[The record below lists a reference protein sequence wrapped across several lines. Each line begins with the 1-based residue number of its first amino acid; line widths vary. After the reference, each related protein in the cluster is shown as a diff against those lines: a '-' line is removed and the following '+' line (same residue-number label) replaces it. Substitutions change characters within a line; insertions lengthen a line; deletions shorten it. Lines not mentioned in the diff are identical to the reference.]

1 MELQKQTSPR
11 TPLPDEAIVTLY
23 WNRDETAIEETDFKY
38 KNYLFS
44 VIRNLLNDPMDCE
57 ECLNDTYLGTWN
69 AIPPTKPAVLKA
81 FLTTVARRAA
91 IKRYHKARKKT
102 AIPSELTV
110 SLSEL
115 EEFLSDGGEAE
126 SDLDAAALGKVIS
139 EFLYS
144 LDKRKRY
151 IFMSRYYV
159 AAPIERIAREL
170 NVSRSTVNKELAAIR
185 KSLKEKLES
194 EGYRL

>member
-1 MELQKQTSPR
+1 MELQKQTPTR

-44 VIRNLLNDPMDCE
+44 VIRNLLTDSMDCE

-102 AIPSELTV
+102 AVPCELTV

-115 EEFLSDGGEAE
+115 EDFLSDDGEVDTAFDGE
-126 SDLDAAALGKVIS
+126 TLGRVLSD
-139 EFLYS
+139 FLRS
-144 LDKRKRY
+144 LNTRKRY

-159 AAPIERIAREL
+159 AVSIEKIAREL
-170 NVSRSTVNKELAAIR
+170 KVSRSTVNKELAAIR

>member
-1 MELQKQTSPR
+1 MELQKQTPPR

-44 VIRNLLNDPMDCE
+44 VIRNLLTDSMDCE

-91 IKRYHKARKKT
+91 IKRYHKGRKKT
-102 AIPSELTV
+102 AVPCELTV

-115 EEFLSDGGEAE
+115 EDFLSDDGEVDTAFDRE
-126 SDLDAAALGKVIS
+126 TLGRVLSD
-139 EFLYS
+139 FLRS
-144 LDKRKRY
+144 LNTRKRY
-151 IFMSRYYV
+151 IFMSRYYI
-159 AAPIERIAREL
+159 ADSIEKIAREL
-170 NVSRSTVNKELAAIR
+170 KVSRSTVNKELAAIR

-194 EGYRL
+194 EGYCL

>member
-44 VIRNLLNDPMDCE
+44 VIRNLLADPMDCE
-57 ECLNDTYLGTWN
+57 ECLNDTYLGAWN

-115 EEFLSDGGEAE
+115 EDFLSDGGEAE

-159 AAPIERIAREL
+159 AISIEKIAREL
-170 NVSRSTVNKELAAIR
+170 KVSRSTVNKELAAIR
-185 KSLKEKLES
+185 KSLKVKLES

>member
-1 MELQKQTSPR
+1 MELQKQTPTR

-44 VIRNLLNDPMDCE
+44 VIRNLLTDSMDCE

-91 IKRYHKARKKT
+91 IKRYHKGRKKT
-102 AIPSELTV
+102 AVPCELTV

-115 EEFLSDGGEAE
+115 EDFLSDDGEVDTAFDRE
-126 SDLDAAALGKVIS
+126 TLGRVLSD
-139 EFLYS
+139 FLRS
-144 LDKRKRY
+144 LNTRKRY
-151 IFMSRYYV
+151 IFMSRYYI
-159 AAPIERIAREL
+159 ADSIEKIAREL
-170 NVSRSTVNKELAAIR
+170 KVSRSTVNKELAAIR

-194 EGYRL
+194 EGYCL

>member
-44 VIRNLLNDPMDCE
+44 VIRNLLADPMDCE
-57 ECLNDTYLGTWN
+57 ECLNDTYLGAWN

-115 EEFLSDGGEAE
+115 EDFLSDGGEAE

-159 AAPIERIAREL
+159 AVSIEKIAREL
-170 NVSRSTVNKELAAIR
+170 KVSRSTVNKELAAIR

>member
-44 VIRNLLNDPMDCE
+44 VIRNLLADPMDCE

-126 SDLDAAALGKVIS
+126 ADLDAAALGKVIS

-159 AAPIERIAREL
+159 AVSIEKIAREL
-170 NVSRSTVNKELAAIR
+170 KVSRSTVNKELAAIR
-185 KSLKEKLES
+185 KSLKVKLES

>member
-44 VIRNLLNDPMDCE
+44 VLRNLLNDPMDCE
-57 ECLNDTYLGTWN
+57 ECLNDTYLGAWN

-115 EEFLSDGGEAE
+115 EDFLSDGGEAE
-126 SDLDAAALGKVIS
+126 SDLDAAVLGKVIS

-159 AAPIERIAREL
+159 AVSIEKIAREL
-170 NVSRSTVNKELAAIR
+170 KVSRSTVNKELAAIR

>member
-1 MELQKQTSPR
+1 MELQKQTPPR
-11 TPLPDEAIVTLY
+11 QPLPDEAIVTLY

-44 VIRNLLNDPMDCE
+44 VIRNLLTDSMDCE

-115 EEFLSDGGEAE
+115 EDFLSDGGEVDTAFDGE
-126 SDLDAAALGKVIS
+126 TLGRVLSD
-139 EFLYS
+139 FLRS
-144 LDKRKRY
+144 LNTRKRY
-151 IFMSRYYV
+151 IFMSRYYI
-159 AAPIERIAREL
+159 ADSIEKIAREL
-170 NVSRSTVNKELAAIR
+170 KVSRSTVNKELAAIR

-194 EGYRL
+194 EGYSL

>member
-57 ECLNDTYLGTWN
+57 ECLNDTYLGAWN

-126 SDLDAAALGKVIS
+126 PDFDAAALGKVIS

-159 AAPIERIAREL
+159 AVSIEKIAREL
-170 NVSRSTVNKELAAIR
+170 KVSRSTVNKELAAIR
-185 KSLKEKLES
+185 KSLKAKLES

>member
-1 MELQKQTSPR
+1 MELQKQTPAR
-11 TPLPDEAIVTLY
+11 HPLPDEAIVTLY

-44 VIRNLLNDPMDCE
+44 VIRNLLTDSMDCE

-115 EEFLSDGGEAE
+115 EDFLSDGGEVDTAFGGE
-126 SDLDAAALGKVIS
+126 TLGRVLSD
-139 EFLYS
+139 FLRS
-144 LDKRKRY
+144 LNTRKRY
-151 IFMSRYYV
+151 IFMSRYYI
-159 AAPIERIAREL
+159 ADSIEKIAREL
-170 NVSRSTVNKELAAIR
+170 KVSRSTVNKELAAIR

-194 EGYRL
+194 EGYCL

>member
-44 VIRNLLNDPMDCE
+44 VIRNLLADPMDCE
-57 ECLNDTYLGTWN
+57 ECLNDTYLGAWN

-115 EEFLSDGGEAE
+115 EDFLSDGGEAE

-159 AAPIERIAREL
+159 AVSIEKIAREL
-170 NVSRSTVNKELAAIR
+170 KVSRSTVNKELAAIR
-185 KSLKEKLES
+185 KSLKAKLES

>member
-11 TPLPDEAIVTLY
+11 TPLPDEVIVTLY

-44 VIRNLLNDPMDCE
+44 VLRNLLADPMDCE

-115 EEFLSDGGEAE
+115 EDFLSDGGEAE

-159 AAPIERIAREL
+159 AVSIEKIAREL
-170 NVSRSTVNKELAAIR
+170 KVSRSTVNKELAAIR
-185 KSLKEKLES
+185 KSLKVKLES

>member
-44 VIRNLLNDPMDCE
+44 VIRNLLADPMDCE
-57 ECLNDTYLGTWN
+57 ECLNDTYLGAWN

-115 EEFLSDGGEAE
+115 EDFLSDGGEAE

-159 AAPIERIAREL
+159 AVSIEKIAREL
-170 NVSRSTVNKELAAIR
+170 KVSRSTVNKELAAIR
-185 KSLKEKLES
+185 KSLKVKLES

>member
-1 MELQKQTSPR
+1 MELQKNTSPR
-11 TPLPDEAIVTLY
+11 RPLPDEVIVTLY

-115 EEFLSDGGEAE
+115 EDFLSDGGEAE
-126 SDLDAAALGKVIS
+126 ADFDSENLGRILSD
-139 EFLYS
+139 FLRS
-144 LDKRKRY
+144 LNQRKRY

-159 AAPIERIAREL
+159 ADPIERIAREL

-185 KSLKEKLES
+185 KHLKEKLES
-194 EGYRL
+194 EGYVL

>member
-1 MELQKQTSPR
+1 MELQKNTSPR
-11 TPLPDEAIVTLY
+11 RPLPDEAIVTLY

-44 VIRNLLNDPMDCE
+44 VIRNLLSDLRDCE
-57 ECLNDTYLGTWN
+57 ECLSDTYLGAWN
-69 AIPPTKPAVLKA
+69 AMPPTKPHVLKA

-115 EEFLSDGGEAE
+115 EDFLSDGGEAE
-126 SDLDAAALGKVIS
+126 ADFDSENLGRILSD
-139 EFLYS
+139 FLRS
-144 LDKRKRY
+144 LNQRKRY

-159 AAPIERIAREL
+159 ADPIERIAREL

-185 KSLKEKLES
+185 KHLKEKLES
-194 EGYRL
+194 EGYVL

>member
-11 TPLPDEAIVTLY
+11 TPLPDEVIVTLY

-44 VIRNLLNDPMDCE
+44 VLRNLLADPMDCE

-91 IKRYHKARKKT
+91 IKRYHKARKKA

-115 EEFLSDGGEAE
+115 EDFLSDGGEAE

-159 AAPIERIAREL
+159 AVSIEKIAREL
-170 NVSRSTVNKELAAIR
+170 KVSRSTVNKELAAIR
-185 KSLKEKLES
+185 KSLKVKLES